1 MLSQE
6 LQEIRGLPVEED
18 RFDNMPIS
26 MLTYPAF
33 KDKLNELLEVEGC
46 QLEQLPKKG
55 TKAYRNWDSS
65 IGFNAFDLQRHTT
78 SVDEHTDDV
87 SKGRYFGLYVVQ
99 NKKATPATRRFGI
112 FDTRTEL
119 RYTNQFGEKKRVRLR
134 QGELLVF
141 NPRMKHELIY
151 FGERTTFALFDVKKV
166 KKL

>member
-6 LQEIRGLPVEED
+6 LKEIRGLPVEED

-33 KDKLNELLEVEGC
+33 KDKLSKLLEVEGC
-46 QLEQLPKKG
+46 HLEQLPKKG
-55 TKAYRNWDSS
+55 TKAYRDWDSS
-65 IGFNAFDLQRHTT
+65 IGFNAFDLQRHTA
-78 SVDEHTDDV
+78 SVGEHTDDISV
-87 SKGRYFGLYVVQ
+87 GRYFGLYVVQ
-99 NKKATPATRRFGI
+99 NKKAIPPTRRSGM
-112 FDTRTEL
+112 FDTRSEL

-151 FGERTTFALFDVKKV
+151 FGERTTIALFDVKKV
-166 KKL
+166 KKP